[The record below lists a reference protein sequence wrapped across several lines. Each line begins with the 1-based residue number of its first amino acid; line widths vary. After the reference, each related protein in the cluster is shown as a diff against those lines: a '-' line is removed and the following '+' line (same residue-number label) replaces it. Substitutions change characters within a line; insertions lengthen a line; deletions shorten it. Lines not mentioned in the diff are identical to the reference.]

1 MSIQLSRSPARGRA
15 QMAEIN
21 VTPLVDVMLVLLI
34 IFMVSAP
41 MLDLNQGVKVDL
53 PQTKPAD
60 PMTTESRDPIVITI
74 DPKGAYY
81 LLRKEDPKG
90 LDELV
95 EYVRAARQNDPKKD
109 VFLRGDEKVD
119 YGKVVSL
126 MSALKDAG
134 VTGVGLVTATAPSA
148 APAAA
153 GKSEKR
159 K

>member
-1 MSIQLSRSPARGRA
+1 
-15 QMAEIN
+15 MAEIN

-41 MLDLNQGVKVDL
+41 MLDINQGVKVDL
-53 PQTKPAD
+53 PQTKPAE
-60 PMTTESRDPIVITI
+60 PMTTDTRDPIVITI
-74 DPKGAYY
+74 DPKGTYF
-81 LLRKEDPKG
+81 LLRDSKPQDLDG
-90 LDELV
+90 LV
-95 EYVRAARQNDPKKD
+95 QFVQTARQNDPKKD

-119 YGKVVSL
+119 YGKVVAL

-134 VTGVGLVTATAPSA
+134 VTGVGLVTMPTTASA
-148 APAAA
+148 AATT